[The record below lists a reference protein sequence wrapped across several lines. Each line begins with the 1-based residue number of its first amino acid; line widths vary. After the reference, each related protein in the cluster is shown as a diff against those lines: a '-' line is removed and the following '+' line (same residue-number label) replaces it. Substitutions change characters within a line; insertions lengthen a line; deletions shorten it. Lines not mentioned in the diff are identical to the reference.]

1 VESELVLDPHDTDL
15 IFAVRFVEGGGLT
28 WPQIR
33 MVISDAKTHVVLWGF
48 VERVDGAL
56 LKKHRDQAFSDA
68 VRWVVND
75 GQDLIAPGSP
85 TPFHPTADTKTRFSD
100 R

>member
-48 VERVDGAL
+48 VERVDGACSRSIAIRL
-56 LKKHRDQAFSDA
+56 FPTRSD
-68 VRWVVND
+68 
-75 GQDLIAPGSP
+75 GS
-85 TPFHPTADTKTRFSD
+85 
-100 R
+100 